1 MNEIDNI
8 VDNLGGVNLTINS
21 NTSFVTVLQPDQGNN
36 IIVLGAA
43 FNRGIGGEVIN
54 TTNKENITKSSLSA
68 AAIISKESLDGVI
81 SLNMF
86 IIDKPTMI

>member
-1 MNEIDNI
+1 VNEIDNI

-43 FNRGIGGEVIN
+43 YNRGIGGKVIY
-54 TTNKENITKSSLSA
+54 TTNHHYQLPLLS
-68 AAIISKESLDGVI
+68 IKK
-81 SLNMF
+81 N
-86 IIDKPTMI
+86 